1 VTFVTYETIHTDY
14 SNNIQA
20 TYIANPQL
28 TDARVLECAYTLCST
43 LQSSGTLTSY
53 GVV

>member
-1 VTFVTYETIHTDY
+1 MTIVTYETIHTDY

-28 TDARVLECAYTLCST
+28 TGA
-43 LQSSGTLTSY
+43 
-53 GVV
+53 